1 MIVEEINSSLISLI
15 LSVVAIWISMRTLR
29 RQTKVDLFE
38 KKFEIFNLLN
48 ENLELFRTI
57 YKRFVLKLIPD
68 ISELSSPFLLF
79 AGTKMPDTLMIKIT
93 EENENQMFMRLV
105 NIHSAEIKSLE
116 QSKYLFG
123 IKAYKKLEEFITL
136 YKEYHDVLI
145 NRNLADFKIKSEE
158 IIKLIESE
166 NFKNTVLIMEKKL
179 SIFWLKGAH
188 KKEK

>member
-166 NFKNTVLIMEKKL
+166 NFKNGKG
-179 SIFWLKGAH
+179 SRHFHLKGAH